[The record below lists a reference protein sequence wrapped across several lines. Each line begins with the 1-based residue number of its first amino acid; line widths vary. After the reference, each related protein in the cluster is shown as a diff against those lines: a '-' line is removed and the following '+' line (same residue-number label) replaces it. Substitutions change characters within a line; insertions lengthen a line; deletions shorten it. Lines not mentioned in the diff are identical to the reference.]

1 MKQNFD
7 VMISKNNLAIS
18 ENNVTLAPFL
28 PTLSMGVKQVK
39 YDYDYKTYD
48 AQGNYVRSSAD
59 YNTVNTSATVN
70 WTLFDG
76 LSMFAT
82 RAKQMEL
89 LSQGEFQFRASVE
102 SLVQNISQ
110 QYYYIIS
117 LQNQVQLL
125 EEVVAVSRERYN
137 QALTR
142 YKIGKDSGLESKQA
156 KIYLNSD
163 SSRLLLQ
170 QQSVKNAYIKLFEL
184 MNIPLDSKV
193 VINDTIVPEPLM
205 QQDAL
210 LGRAMEKNTSLMLAK
225 SGKRISDLNIKLAKS
240 SSYPSVGFSA
250 TYNYNLTQSTLYNS
264 AYNLTTGPYFGFSL
278 NVPIFYG
285 FETNRKISNARI
297 DLKNSELLYE
307 QEKLALEVDIRQ
319 EYNTY
324 VNNLQLIEFE
334 IENKEAAYL
343 NLDAAIEKYKI
354 GSLSGIEFR
363 DFQTSYLDASV
374 RKINALYQAKISE
387 ITLHLLA
394 GDLFRE

>member
-1 MKQNFD
+1 
-7 VMISKNNLAIS
+7 
-18 ENNVTLAPFL
+18 
-28 PTLSMGVKQVK
+28 
-39 YDYDYKTYD
+39 
-48 AQGNYVRSSAD
+48 
-59 YNTVNTSATVN
+59 
-70 WTLFDG
+70 
-76 LSMFAT
+76 MFAT

-225 SGKRISDLNIKLAKS
+225 SGKRISNLNIKLAKS
-240 SSYPSVGFSA
+240 SSYTSVGS
-250 TYNYNLTQSTLYNS
+250 Q
-264 AYNLTTGPYFGFSL
+264 
-278 NVPIFYG
+278 
-285 FETNRKISNARI
+285 
-297 DLKNSELLYE
+297 
-307 QEKLALEVDIRQ
+307 QQ
-319 EYNTY
+319 
-324 VNNLQLIEFE
+324 
-334 IENKEAAYL
+334 
-343 NLDAAIEKYKI
+343 
-354 GSLSGIEFR
+354 
-363 DFQTSYLDASV
+363 
-374 RKINALYQAKISE
+374 
-387 ITLHLLA
+387 
-394 GDLFRE
+394 